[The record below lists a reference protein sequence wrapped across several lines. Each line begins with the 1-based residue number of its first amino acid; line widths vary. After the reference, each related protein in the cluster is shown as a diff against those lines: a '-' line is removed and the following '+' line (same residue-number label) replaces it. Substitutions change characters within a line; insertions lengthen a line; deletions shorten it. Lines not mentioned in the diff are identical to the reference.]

1 MKRTWNGSD
10 YCGSPPSSYSR
21 DEWTPRSR
29 SPAWPRPQIPV
40 NDESD
45 QQLIS
50 QLDCL
55 LTENLRF
62 YRDVKAETISIM
74 NHAKKLQ
81 GLAYVFHVLSS
92 IETIAQLTAHFA
104 ASPIGDEVKS
114 LVYHNMREMKPEFL
128 FYDVKY
134 NGLKQEFYGPETAV
148 RACRS
153 TIRALIQ
160 SREDRWEG
168 FIACKAYE
176 QQAVA
181 HSHMTPSE
189 FLNRFEQRELYPELE
204 VLFDREVIV
213 EAEYFSNPVLTC
225 YIHGQICHE
234 SRETD
239 TYSRFKDK
247 MLFGEDKRNMK
258 SSISEGYLPPSANSD
273 EILTKIDAVR
283 NMQLEQQ
290 KCESEILALSHDI
303 KQDCQRLIEDKNTEA
318 DQLEG
323 KKQKKQS
330 KLLKELSEA
339 VLGLDKT
346 MTAQKTQLQDQK
358 KEFVKQNAAI
368 ENVGTRVNKVSQDHS
383 TILDRLDNRL
393 SNKGYLALQV
403 IATKQSLDN
412 MMGDRVSKGW
422 AETQMESLH
431 SKLDMVLGLLR
442 TNAAKIEENRQQI
455 QTLNAIHEE
464 LCTHGS
470 RNDPPA
476 PPPAAP
482 PAPPPA
488 APLVFENNPVYP
500 PANNDFGASENIP
513 LDDLLYESL

>member
-1 MKRTWNGSD
+1 MKRTWDGSD

-29 SPAWPRPQIPV
+29 SPAWPRPQLPV
-40 NDESD
+40 NCESD
-45 QQLIS
+45 QHLIS

-62 YRDVKAETISIM
+62 YREVKAETISIM
-74 NHAKKLQ
+74 NHAKKMQ

-92 IETIAQLTAHFA
+92 IETIAPLIAHFA

-114 LVYHNMREMKPEFL
+114 SVYHNMREMRPEFL
-128 FYDVKY
+128 FYEVKY
-134 NGLKQEFYGPETAV
+134 NILKQEFYGPEAEV

-160 SREDRWEG
+160 SREDRWQG
-168 FIACKAYE
+168 FLACKAYE

-181 HSHMTPSE
+181 YSHMTPSE
-189 FLNRFEQRELYPELE
+189 FLNRFEQGELYPELE
-204 VLFDREVIV
+204 VLFDREIIV
-213 EAEYFSNPVLTC
+213 EAEYFRNPDITC
-225 YIHGQICHE
+225 YIHGQICYE
-234 SRETD
+234 NRETD
-239 TYSRFKDK
+239 AYSRFKDK
-247 MLFGEDKRNMK
+247 MLNGEDKRNT
-258 SSISEGYLPPSANSD
+258 PSANSD

-290 KCESEILALSHDI
+290 KCESEILALAQDI
-303 KQDCQRLIEDKNTEA
+303 KQDCQRLIEDKDTVA

-368 ENVGTRVNKVSQDHS
+368 ENVGTKINKVSQDHS

-412 MMGDRVSKGW
+412 MMEDRVSKGW

-431 SKLDMVLGLLR
+431 SKLDIVLGLLR

-455 QTLNAIHEE
+455 QTLNAVHEE

-482 PAPPPA
+482 P
-488 APLVFENNPVYP
+488 VFENNPVYP
-500 PANNDFGASENIP
+500 PANNDFGANENLP
-513 LDDLLYESL
+513 LEDLIYDSL